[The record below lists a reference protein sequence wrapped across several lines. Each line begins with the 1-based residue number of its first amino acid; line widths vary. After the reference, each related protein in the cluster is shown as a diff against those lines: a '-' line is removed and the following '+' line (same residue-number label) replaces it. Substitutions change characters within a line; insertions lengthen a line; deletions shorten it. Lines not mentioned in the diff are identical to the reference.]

1 MTRTGYLPYEPQ
13 LVPVQLAENIWTV
26 EGPEVAYR
34 LGGMVIPC
42 PTRMTVAKLADGK
55 LWLHSPVAYTTV
67 LDQALRR
74 LGCVSALIAPNSY
87 HYAHV
92 KAWAEMHGEAGVF
105 ASPDVLQKIDI
116 PGCSALGTEPSGSWA
131 HDIEQVSIDLGSF
144 KETVFF
150 HRESR
155 TLIVTDLMQTF
166 EGARVRSFPIRLLLK
181 AGGATGPNARPSIE
195 IRLAARG
202 HRDALRAGVARM
214 IAWNPQRIILS
225 HGPCIHTDAVA
236 EIERAFSWIG

>member
-1 MTRTGYLPYEPQ
+1 MTHIGYTPYEPQ
-13 LVPVQLAENIWTV
+13 LVPVKLAENIWTV

-42 PTRMTVAKLADGK
+42 PTRMTVARLADGT
-55 LWLHSPVAYTTV
+55 LWLHSPVAYTAA
-67 LDQALRR
+67 LDHALTS
-74 LGCVSALIAPNSY
+74 LGRISALVAPNSY
-87 HYAHV
+87 HYSHI
-92 KAWAEMHGEAGVF
+92 KPWAEMHKEAGVF
-105 ASPDVLQKIDI
+105 APPDVLQKLDI
-116 PGCSALGTEPSGSWA
+116 PNCSALGTDTPASWA
-131 HDIEQVSIDLGSF
+131 HDIEQVSIDLGRFS
-144 KETVFF
+144 ETVFF

-166 EGARVRSFPIRLLLK
+166 EGERVRSLPIRLLLK

-195 IRLAARG
+195 IRLSARG

-225 HGPCIHTDAVA
+225 HGLCIQSDAVA